1 MWLILEDPGSKAL
14 KQCKA
19 QPDDSIILGGTCCIE
34 GQCEKEEYGAQAEMG
49 SKTNNRR
56 KLVDHVW
63 EKFTLEKRQD
73 SPVVGMDLAGSVSG
87 CKKVQSAGK
96 QVPT

>member
-1 MWLILEDPGSKAL
+1 MWFSG
-14 KQCKA
+14 
-19 QPDDSIILGGTCCIE
+19 
-34 GQCEKEEYGAQAEMG
+34 
-49 SKTNNRR
+49 KTNNRR

-73 SPVVGMDLAGSVSG
+73 STVVGMDLAGSVSG